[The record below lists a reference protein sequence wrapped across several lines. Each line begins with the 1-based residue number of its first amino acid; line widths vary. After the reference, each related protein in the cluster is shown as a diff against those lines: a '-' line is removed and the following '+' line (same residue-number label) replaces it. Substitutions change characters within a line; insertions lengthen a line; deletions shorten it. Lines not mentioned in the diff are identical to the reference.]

1 MDRIPVVWP
10 ESAWVD
16 IMVSYPQNPCWE
28 YLWVIA
34 QPGSKPQSS
43 IKLENEKTISMY
55 STVLEW
61 TRDAFSEGEKILQSK
76 RKFLSTELREEPQ
89 TVWDDDGRHVRRW

>member
-1 MDRIPVVWP
+1 MNRIPVVWP

-16 IMVSYPQNPCWE
+16 TMVLYPQNPCWE

-43 IKLENEKTISMY
+43 IKSKNVKAISIY
-55 STVLEW
+55 NTVLEW
-61 TRDAFSEGEKILQSK
+61 TKDAFSEGEKNL
-76 RKFLSTELREEPQ
+76 TE
-89 TVWDDDGRHVRRW
+89 